1 VIVQRYVTHPN
12 IVQVL
17 DWFKSPSKANQ
28 PQKYYIVKEF
38 MEGGSLMKKINDLDQ
53 LSEDQTKLIVR

>member
-1 VIVQRYVTHPN
+1 VTHPN